1 MPENTMRE
9 GLTRV
14 SDLAV
19 QAREVDFVTR
29 FTRNWEALSEILGI
43 MRPVR
48 KAPGSTL
55 TAYTAGVELE
65 SGDVGEGEEIPY
77 SRATLTPSASH
88 ELTLRKY
95 AKAVSIE
102 AVERYG
108 ADLAVQ
114 KTDEALLS
122 ELQGTVLN
130 EFYSFL
136 LTGSLTGT
144 ETTFQMAVA
153 MAAGRVVD
161 RFKRMRRDASRV
173 VVFVNTLDAYRYL
186 GGQPLSVQSA
196 FGVQYVRDFMG
207 AQAVVLSSEIP
218 EGKVVAVPADNLVL
232 YYVDPGD
239 AEFRRLGLVYTV
251 AGDTNLIGFHADGD
265 YRTAVGECYAL
276 MGMTLWA
283 EFQDGIAVVTI
294 DGGEEEDEDEGE

>member
-1 MPENTMRE
+1 MSLTAKEN
-9 GLTRV
+9 LTRAN
-14 SDLAV
+14 DLAV
-19 QAREVDFVTR
+19 QAREIDFVTR

-48 KAPGSTL
+48 KAPGSAL
-55 TAYTAGVELE
+55 TAYTASVNLE
-65 SGDVGEGEEIPY
+65 NGNVGEGEEIPY
-77 SRATLTPSASH
+77 SHASLTPSGSH

-108 ADLAVQ
+108 ADAAVQ

-122 ELQGTVLN
+122 ELQGAVLS
-130 EFYSFL
+130 EFYEFL
-136 LTGSLTGT
+136 LTGTLTGT
-144 ETTFQMAVA
+144 EKSFQMAVA
-153 MAAGRVVD
+153 MAVGRVVD
-161 RFKRMRRDASRV
+161 CFKRMRRDASRV

-186 GGQPLSVQSA
+186 GAQQLSVQTA
-196 FGVQYVRDFMG
+196 FGVRYVRDFMG
-207 AQAVVLSSEIP
+207 ANAVILSSEIP

-239 AEFRRLGLVYTV
+239 EEFRRLGLSYTV
-251 AGDTNLIGFHADGD
+251 AGDTNLIGFHASGD

-283 EFQDGIAVVTI
+283 EFLDGIAVMEI
-294 DGGEEEDEDEGE
+294 DEGV

>member
-1 MPENTMRE
+1 MPDTNARE
-9 GLTRV
+9 GLTRAG
-14 SDLAV
+14 DLAV

-48 KAPGSTL
+48 KAPGSTV
-55 TAYTAGVELE
+55 TAYTASVDLE

-77 SRATLTPSASH
+77 SRATLTATASH

-108 ADLAVQ
+108 ADMAVQ

-144 ETTFQMAVA
+144 EANFQMAVA
-153 MAAGRVVD
+153 MAVGRVVD
-161 RFKRMRRDASRV
+161 RFRRMRRDASRV

-186 GGQPLSVQSA
+186 GAQQLTVQTA
-196 FGVQYVRDFMG
+196 FGVQYVSGFMG
-207 AQAVVLSSEIP
+207 AHAVILSSEIP

-239 AEFRRLGLVYTV
+239 AEFRRLGLSYTV
-251 AGDTNLIGFHADGD
+251 AGNTNLIGFHADGD

-283 EFQDGIAVVTI
+283 EFLDGIAVLTI
-294 DGGEEEDEDEGE
+294 DGGD

>member
-1 MPENTMRE
+1 MPDTNAREN
-9 GLTRV
+9 LTLA
-14 SDLAV
+14 SDLSV

-29 FTRNWEALSEILGI
+29 FTRNWKALSEILGI

-48 KAPGSTL
+48 KAPGTTL
-55 TAYTAGVELE
+55 TAYTASVDLE
-65 SGDVGEGEEIPY
+65 SGNVAEGEEIPY
-77 SRATLTPSASH
+77 SRASLTASASH

-108 ADLAVQ
+108 ADVAVQ

-122 ELQGTVLN
+122 ELQGAVLN

-136 LTGSLTGT
+136 MTGTLTGT
-144 ETTFQMAVA
+144 EPGFQMAVA
-153 MAAGRVVD
+153 MAVGRVAD

-186 GGQPLSVQSA
+186 GAQQLSVQNA
-196 FGVQYVRDFMG
+196 FGVSYVRDFMG
-207 AQAVVLSSEIP
+207 ASAVILSSEIP
-218 EGKVVAVPADNLVL
+218 QGKVVAVPADNLVL

-239 AEFRRLGLVYTV
+239 AEFRRLGLTYTV

-276 MGMTLWA
+276 MGMALWA
-283 EFQDGIAVVTI
+283 EFLDGIAVVTI
-294 DGGEEEDEDEGE
+294 DEG